1 MTGKELIVAI
11 ELGSSKITGIAGR
24 KNGDGNIQIQAFA
37 REDSSSFIRKG
48 VVYNI
53 DKTAECIN
61 KVIKRLETTLNEH
74 IDKAYV
80 GIGGQS
86 LRSIKNVISRQ
97 FSENVVIS
105 QDIIDSINDTN
116 GEAPYQEQKILDV
129 IPQEYLIGT
138 NLETEPVGI
147 SSNHIEGR
155 FLNVIARTSNEDNIY
170 ASFDQA
176 GIKIAEIFLSPLK
189 TADILLTETEKRSGC
204 ALVDF
209 GAETTTVSVYCKN
222 ILRHLAVIPLGSN
235 NISKDLCSLSIE
247 ENEAEFLKKKYG
259 CAYTEPK
266 EGGEDETTT
275 ITLNDGRKIATK
287 VFNEIVEA
295 RCEEIIANVWNQIRL
310 SGYQENLLAGIT
322 IIGGGAK
329 LKNMELAFKQKT
341 SFDKDIKIGKPFIAI
356 HTGINALQSELLI
369 YNTTI
374 ALLNSD
380 NEDCSAGKP
389 IVTDLFGEHANKQMQ
404 EKDEEEKV
412 KAAAILEAQKA
423 EALRIRAKKEQE
435 EKEKAKEE
443 ERRIKE
449 EERIKKEKEKK
460 AKKLERAEQMKN
472 SKIGKFFNNIKK
484 GFNDLSENI
493 TKDE

>member
-61 KVIKRLETTLNEH
+61 RVIKRLETTISEH

-86 LRSIKNVISRQ
+86 LRSIKNTISRQ

-105 QDIIDSINDTN
+105 QDIIDSINDSN
-116 GEAPYQEQKILDV
+116 GEIPYQEQKILDV

-138 NLETEPVGI
+138 NLENEPVGI

-155 FLNVIARTSNEDNIY
+155 FLNILARTSNEDNIY
-170 ASFDQA
+170 AAFDQA

-189 TADILLTETEKRSGC
+189 TADIILSETEKRSGC
-204 ALVDF
+204 AFVDF

-222 ILRHLAVIPLGSN
+222 ILRHLVVIPLGSN
-235 NISKDLCSLSIE
+235 NITKDICSLSIE
-247 ENEAEFLKKKYG
+247 ETEAEFLKKKYG
-259 CAYTEPK
+259 NALAEPI
-266 EGGEDETTT
+266 EGEENETT
-275 ITLNDGRKIATK
+275 ITLNDGRKIGIK
-287 VFNEIVEA
+287 VFNEIIEA

-310 SGYQENLLAGIT
+310 SGYQNKLLAGIT

-329 LKNMELAFKQKT
+329 LKNFELAFKQKT
-341 SFDKDIKIGKPFIAI
+341 DFDKDIKIGKPFIAI
-356 HTGINALQSELLI
+356 HTGINALQNEPQL
-369 YNTTI
+369 YNTLI
-374 ALLNSD
+374 GLLNSGY
-380 NEDCSAGKP
+380 EDCSAGKP
-389 IVTDLFGEHANKQMQ
+389 IVSDLFGEHQNKIKK
-404 EKDEEEKV
+404 EEDEEEKV
-412 KAAAILEAQKA
+412 KAEAIREAQKA
-423 EALRIRAKKEQE
+423 EEARIQAKKIQE
-435 EKEKAKEE
+435 EKEREREE
-443 ERRIKE
+443 ERKRKE
-449 EERIKKEKEKK
+449 AEKKKRNEEKKTKRDNSKFGKFIKKIKDD
-460 AKKLERAEQMKN
+460 
-472 SKIGKFFNNIKK
+472 FNN
-484 GFNDLSENI
+484 LSDNI
-493 TKDE
+493 TKEE